1 MQIDTELIAT
11 ISAATGSVLTSAIGY
26 GVLRQKVARLEVDI
40 DRHIEDD
47 KLVHKEFVSKALFDA
62 VFLQVKDDLN
72 ELKLSMKE
80 ILTLIHEQ
88 VKH

>member
-1 MQIDTELIAT
+1 MDVE
-11 ISAATGSVLTSAIGY
+11 
-26 GVLRQKVARLEVDI
+26 K
-40 DRHIEDD
+40 HIEDD
-47 KLVHKEFVSKALFDA
+47 KVEHKEFVSKALFDA

-72 ELKLSMKE
+72 ELKVSMKE

>member
-1 MQIDTELIAT
+1 MQIDSELLAT
-11 ISAATGSVLTSAIGY
+11 ITAVGSSIITSSIGY
-26 GVLRQKVARLEVDI
+26 GVLRQKVSRLEVDVEK
-40 DRHIEDD
+40 HIEDD
-47 KLVHKEFVSKALFDA
+47 KVEHKEFVSKALFDA

-72 ELKLSMKE
+72 ELKVSMKE